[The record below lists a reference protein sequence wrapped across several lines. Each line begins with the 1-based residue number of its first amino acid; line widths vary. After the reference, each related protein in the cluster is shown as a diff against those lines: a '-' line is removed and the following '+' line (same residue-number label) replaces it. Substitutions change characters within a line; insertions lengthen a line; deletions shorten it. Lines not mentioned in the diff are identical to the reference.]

1 MEWGLGCILSH
12 FFSFVTTFFAW
23 EWSFF
28 AVLEALVGKRYE
40 KNAIFGVEKN
50 KKAAF
55 ERKKRLF
62 FIAYYIYFIAKFV

>member
-1 MEWGLGCILSH
+1 M
-12 FFSFVTTFFAW
+12 
-23 EWSFF
+23 
-28 AVLEALVGKRYE
+28 GKRYE

-55 ERKKRLF
+55 ERKKCLF